1 MQRREEAAIAFA
13 MWQWSEV
20 WELVHKSLT
29 RLPHNYEVVPPLH
42 TNQTNTKQKKDN
54 LSIILL
60 GGAWTRTALAV
71 EPIPYKTAQ
80 TVGRA
85 INHYHIGSTPFT

>member
-1 MQRREEAAIAFA
+1 MQSWRCYRLMLLGIT
-13 MWQWSEV
+13 Q
-20 WELVHKSLT
+20 LT
-29 RLPHNYEVVPPLH
+29 HNYEVVTPFHTTHNH
-42 TNQTNTKQKKDN
+42 TNTKKDN